1 MYRYNRSSPFER
13 TPEKRVSRQESQRK
27 SIELPKLPPLNT
39 RNSFLDD
46 SDNGTDNISIGWTP
60 ISDTQQFQS
69 PVPQAFTFTSKH
81 SARGNGT
88 SSSESTPKSTKYVKE
103 RRPPPPPPLL
113 YSTESIRIDSPM
125 VSPSSQSRERS
136 PNKLS
141 FIGNSE
147 ERHHM
152 EYISNHSRIL
162 KSPFANGF
170 SPNSPKSPRDS
181 SKQQAHFSD
190 ESDLRCH
197 EREKALPPIPFTT
210 TLLLSPFDDEDSEF
224 FTKPP
229 PPLSTSRNVSGN
241 SRVSEALESVY
252 SDSDYTF
259 NNSNARQSSFNSL
272 LGAKPLELA
281 PSITAPTQ
289 PFSKSTHK

>member
-170 SPNSPKSPRDS
+170 SPNSLNLQEIVANSRLTSLMNQIYGVMK
-181 SKQQAHFSD
+181 
-190 ESDLRCH
+190 
-197 EREKALPPIPFTT
+197 EKKLYPQFLS
-210 TLLLSPFDDEDSEF
+210 LLLFCYLLLMMKTQNF
-224 FTKPP
+224 
-229 PPLSTSRNVSGN
+229 LRNHH
-241 SRVSEALESVY
+241 RLYQHLE
-252 SDSDYTF
+252 T
-259 NNSNARQSSFNSL
+259 
-272 LGAKPLELA
+272 
-281 PSITAPTQ
+281 
-289 PFSKSTHK
+289 